1 MRTSAVKDLK
11 QQLSLYFVA
20 GTMNCGSPEA
30 FERILLQ
37 TIQGGITAF
46 QFREKG
52 AKSLR
57 GEQRLEVANRAKMIC
72 REHGVLFIVNDDLEL
87 MKSVDADGLHVGQ
100 KDGDLKTIREET
112 KGKILGVSA
121 HTFAEAEDAV
131 SKGADYIGVGPIYQ
145 TASKEDAEKPVGVE
159 RIKEL
164 LMNHIN
170 LPLVGIG
177 GITIKNVNEVI
188 LAGADG
194 VAVISALSGVDYPEE
209 ASRKM
214 VGMIQSAKRGA

>member
-1 MRTSAVKDLK
+1 MRTSLNAEVK

-20 GTMNCGSPEA
+20 GTMNCNSPAA

-37 TIQGGITAF
+37 AIRGGITAF

-52 AKSLR
+52 ANCLS
-57 GEQRLEVANRAKMIC
+57 GEKRFEIAIRAKKVC

-87 MKSVDADGLHVGQ
+87 MKTVDADGLHVGQ
-100 KDGDLKTIREET
+100 KDGDLKTIRHET

-121 HTFAEAEDAV
+121 HTLAEAEDAV
-131 SKGADYIGVGPIYQ
+131 SHGADYLGVGPIYQ
-145 TASKEDAEKPVGVE
+145 TASKEDAEEPVGVE
-159 RIKEL
+159 LIKEL
-164 LMNHIN
+164 LMNNIN

-177 GITIKNVNEVI
+177 GITIDNANEVI
-188 LAGADG
+188 QAGADG
-194 VAVISALSGVDYPEE
+194 AAVISAISGMDNPEE

-214 VGMIQSAKRGA
+214 IDVIQSAKRGE

>member
-1 MRTSAVKDLK
+1 MRTSAIKDLK

-20 GTMNCGSPEA
+20 GTMNCDSPEA

-37 TIQGGITAF
+37 AIQGGVTAF

-57 GEQRLEVANRAKMIC
+57 GEKRLEIANRAKQIC

-100 KDGDLKTIREET
+100 KDGDLKTIREAT

-121 HTFAEAEDAV
+121 HTLAEAEDAV

-145 TASKEDAEKPVGVE
+145 TASKEDAEEPVGVA
-159 RIKEL
+159 RIKEF

-177 GITIKNVNEVI
+177 GITIKNVSEVI

-194 VAVISALSGVDYPEE
+194 AAVISALSGVDSPEE

-214 VGMIQSAKRGA
+214 SKIIQSAKRDV